1 MNEFITKRL
10 KGSVEAVAVQC
21 LARRGVVLRRG
32 EPAIQYLQSP
42 KISKEDLV
50 AELIRREGLTEGVV

>member
-1 MNEFITKRL
+1 M
-10 KGSVEAVAVQC
+10 QC